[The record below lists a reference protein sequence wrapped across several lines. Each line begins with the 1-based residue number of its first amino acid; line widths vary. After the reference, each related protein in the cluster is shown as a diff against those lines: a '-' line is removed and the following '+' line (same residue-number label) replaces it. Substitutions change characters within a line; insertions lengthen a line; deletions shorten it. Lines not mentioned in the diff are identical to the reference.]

1 MNGFKGRF
9 FVPIFLVFIT
19 FSAIYAKEINFIF
32 FILFAA
38 ILGVIYVIFG
48 RSRARN
54 ANFRILLLLML
65 CAALLGT
72 VRASLYT
79 LSETEICK
87 GYSGDHVVKG
97 YVTEVLGRTEYLSEA
112 TVHVESVDGE
122 AVSFDVITTCE
133 VEGGFERGDFV
144 SLRATLVPFSEYW
157 SGDEGRAY
165 EGLGCPLV
173 ASVPSSDC
181 IELCEGTFRARLA
194 LSSLNSR
201 LSAILRST
209 LGARHGSLASALL
222 LGNRD
227 LLSESVLRDFRRAG
241 VYHMLALSGM
251 HVAILVGALGFLL
264 KRLFVPKRIRV
275 IILALCSIFYVA
287 LTGFLLSACRAML
300 MLWAVYIAY
309 LLGRRGDS
317 MTSLLLA
324 VSVIVLITPSAVY
337 DVGLMLSFAS
347 TFGVIASAMIAGRIS
362 QSVKMPKRGT
372 PSALLA
378 GVTSKLAGGLL
389 ASLCVTICTLPI
401 VSYYF
406 GELSLATFISNI
418 FMGTVCECFM
428 ILAIITLI
436 LSALGSSII
445 LHGVVA
451 LTSTVG
457 SLMTGIC
464 SFISDIDGIVISL
477 NYPLIPI
484 ATVLLTL
491 SSLILFGIRLE
502 RLWRLAIPCMCF
514 AVLLPISALSVHI
527 MRADS
532 ARAEYIAGDALV
544 LSTASEIYIC
554 DASNGRGNSLYDAM
568 ELASRNCFTEIDGI
582 VLTHYHSYHAV
593 TLGRLCSNYR
603 IDRIHL
609 PLPQNDEELTV
620 MRSILRIL
628 DEMDVSTY
636 LFSAG
641 DALDLLGGELLVSD
655 RAYGL
660 GYSHPSVAVSFSF
673 GDSKLTLVERPT
685 FGTHLETSGRL
696 AEHLRDSDVVIF
708 GSDGRAPRENY
719 SVFPLLPEGCE
730 IHFSDFDLMELSDL
744 ESGGEGY
751 EVYFSTEYKKY
762 DLK

>member
-9 FVPIFLVFIT
+9 FVPISLVFIT

-38 ILGVIYVIFG
+38 LLGAVYVIFG

-54 ANFRILLLLML
+54 ANFRTLLLLLL
-65 CAALLGT
+65 CASLLGT

-79 LSETEICK
+79 LSQTEICK
-87 GYSGDHVVKG
+87 RYSGEHVVKG
-97 YVTEVLGRTEYLSEA
+97 YVTAVLGRAEYLSEA
-112 TVHVESVDGE
+112 TVHVECVDGE
-122 AVSFDVITTCE
+122 AASFDVIATCE
-133 VEGGFERGDFV
+133 AEGGFERGDFV
-144 SLRATLVPFSEYW
+144 SMRATLVPFSEYW
-157 SGDEGRAY
+157 SGDEARAY

-181 IELCEGTFRARLA
+181 IELYDGGARPRLV

-201 LSAILRST
+201 LSGILRAE
-209 LGARHGSLASALL
+209 LGTRHGSLASALI

-264 KRLFVPKRIRV
+264 KRMLVPKKLRV
-275 IILALCSIFYVA
+275 VILALCSIFYVA

-317 MTSLLLA
+317 MTSLFLA

-347 TFGVIASAMIAGRIS
+347 TFGVIASVMIVGRIS
-362 QSVKMPKRGT
+362 QSAKMPKRGT
-372 PSALLA
+372 PAALLA
-378 GVTSKLAGGLL
+378 TAISKLVGALL
-389 ASLCVTICTLPI
+389 TSLCVTVCTLPI

-418 FMGTVCECFM
+418 FMGVVCECFM
-428 ILAIITLI
+428 ILAIISLI
-436 LSALGSSII
+436 LRVLGSSLI
-445 LHGVVA
+445 LHCAVVLA
-451 LTSTVG
+451 STVG
-457 SLMTGIC
+457 SIMTGIC
-464 SFISDIDGIVISL
+464 SFISDLHGIVISL

-491 SSLILFGIRLE
+491 SSLILFGVRLE

-544 LSTASEIYIC
+544 LSTANEIYIC

-568 ELASRNCFTEIDGI
+568 ELVSHNCFTEVDGI

-593 TLGRLCSNYR
+593 TLGRFCSNYR
-603 IDRIHL
+603 IDRIYL
-609 PLPQNDEELTV
+609 PLPQNDTELTV

-628 DEMDVSTY
+628 DELNVNTY

-655 RAYGL
+655 RAYGS

-685 FGTHLETSGRL
+685 FGTHLEASGRL

-708 GSDGRAPRENY
+708 GSDGRAPRESF
-719 SVFPLLPEGCE
+719 SVFPLIPEGCE
-730 IHFSDFDLMELSDL
+730 VHFSDFDIMELSDF